1 MMRELL
7 NAPYLIAA
15 KPLESSP
22 KVRSSLSSPIRL
34 RIELMLDSRFG
45 QNSVDSNQVWLR
57 PASAKRVGSDKSKT
71 LHLSLGKV
79 ESSCQPGSL
88 KYPAGAGKNRTRVCE
103 ESLKL
108 HRIRSGIPF
117 SISTSISPVSL
128 AKFQLDKKSETD
140 EKLWLGSVENVR

>member
-7 NAPYLIAA
+7 TAPYFIAA

-22 KVRSSLSSPIRL
+22 KVRSSLSSPIRF

-45 QNSVDSNQVWLR
+45 QKSVDSNQVWLR
-57 PASAKRVGSDKSKT
+57 LASARRVGSDKSKM
-71 LHLSLGKV
+71 LHLRLGKV
-79 ESSCQPGSL
+79 ESSSQPGSL

-108 HRIRSGIPF
+108 QCTRSGIPF
-117 SISTSISPVSL
+117 SISTSTSPVSL
-128 AKFQLDKKSETD
+128 VKFQLDKKSETD
-140 EKLWLGSVENVR
+140 EKVWLGSLENVR